1 MERTAKGKFVSTK
14 IRKIKRKKE
23 SKSEKSGT
31 AKCLK
36 GKPRNSKG
44 KFIPT
49 NNKKRP
55 TPELVDDGNLVELIL
70 DTYEEVVGLCVDIV
84 DTNDTMTHSLKLR
97 NTQKRR
103 VICHFSK
110 FDSILYQNN
119 WMK

>member
-70 DTYEEVVGLCVDIV
+70 DTFFC
-84 DTNDTMTHSLKLR
+84 
-97 NTQKRR
+97 
-103 VICHFSK
+103 
-110 FDSILYQNN
+110 SILI
-119 WMK
+119 KIGTGKI